1 MDTGDTIQ
9 PPADPSSDHGIRC
22 VDCASA
28 LRSPGR
34 ETVSFLLFDRF
45 TVPLVGC
52 EDHLEEFTAVCE
64 LATEDSA
71 RLLAH
76 RPAGGL
82 PCPGCRNAAYDTQQA
97 VVPVGN
103 GGLALLVCSTHR
115 SAILGRFRAGLQIRQ
130 QLDASLD
137 LSPPDS

>member
-1 MDTGDTIQ
+1 MDTGDTFQ
-9 PPADPSSDHGIRC
+9 PSADPSGDHGIRC
-22 VDCASA
+22 VDCAAA

-34 ETVSFLLFDRF
+34 ETVSFLLLDQL

-52 EDHLEEFTAVCE
+52 EDHLEEFSAVCE

-71 RLLAH
+71 RLLDH

-103 GGLALLVCSTHR
+103 GGLGLLVCSNHR
-115 SAILGRFRAGLQIRQ
+115 SDVLSKFRAGLQVRQ

-137 LSPPDS
+137 GTLPDT